1 MKIDELTKEYI
12 ELRSK
17 KSKMEKIAK
26 ERIDVIKHKLVAI
39 ENKMLVFLQE
49 TGQTS
54 AKTKFGTPY
63 QMTKQSFNI
72 DNADAFFDYVIENNA
87 VDLLT
92 KKVNSTTAKSYLED
106 KIKIP
111 GVKIYSEIKIGV
123 KKS

>member
-12 ELRSK
+12 ELRAK

-26 ERIDVIKHKLVAI
+26 ERIDIIKHKMVEI
-39 ENKMLVFLQE
+39 EGKMLSFLQE

-63 QMTKQSFNI
+63 QMTKQSFNV
-72 DNADAFFDYVIENNA
+72 DNADEFFGYVIKNGA

-111 GVKIYSEIKIGV
+111 GVKIYSELKIGV